1 MYNSNFDKY
10 MIRTGAAA
18 VIILVGVST
27 LNLLSSG
34 GGSHSYSNTSELDE
48 LVETAYMTADIY
60 VKIHRG
66 KYPDDLVELSVR
78 FDKLLEN
85 LTRKKMS
92 KALDLYE
99 HQQGKQGV

>member
-1 MYNSNFDKY
+1 MGSSMFEKY

-18 VIILVGVST
+18 AIILVGVST
-27 LNLLSSG
+27 LNLLSSV
-34 GGSHSYSNTSELDE
+34 GGSHDSSELDE
-48 LVETAYMTADIY
+48 AVETAYRTADIY
-60 VKIHRG
+60 VKSHKG

-85 LTRKKMS
+85 LTRKQMK

-99 HQQGKQGV
+99 RQQGKQGG